1 MIRTMGKTSV
11 KSVNKYIKKAYDRIN
26 FVMPKGTKDDI
37 TAAADVAGVSS
48 SEWIRTAITE
58 KLDRMEEQT
67 GQQIRKEA
75 FDLSSITDL
84 EAYARSSG
92 KTSVEYVREAIREK
106 MERQDAEYTEEGPER
121 VQI

>member
-75 FDLSSITDL
+75 FDLSSIQDL

-92 KTSVEYVREAIREK
+92 KTSAEYVREK